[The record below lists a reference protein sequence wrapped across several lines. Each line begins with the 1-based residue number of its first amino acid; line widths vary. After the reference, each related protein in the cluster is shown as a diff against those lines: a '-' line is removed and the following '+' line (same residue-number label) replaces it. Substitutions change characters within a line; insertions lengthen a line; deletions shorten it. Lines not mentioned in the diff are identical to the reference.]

1 MSERTESEL
10 HVKIRFHDTES
21 PETGP
26 VALRV
31 HKDGSVEVEGTN
43 GTENTPERVQ
53 PGGRVRRPSWT
64 VAVEKTDEP
73 WAGPELLVLPGGDA
87 PGGRMRCPLPET
99 VGTSVLIGRSR
110 RACDI
115 TVHDDHVS
123 RVHLKLTLTKNG
135 FSVEDMESKWGTQF
149 NGRPLRERTL
159 LGHGDELRIGT
170 TVVRYLT
177 RWDAAASREPRP
189 VDTADADLFETSD
202 THATPPPGSSSG
214 LSRSSSSQSL
224 RPSGRPGQ
232 ASTAARPAPSLRT
245 GVPPLWIGMGIGL
258 MIALVGIMI
267 WTLVTMFWPGG

>member
-1 MSERTESEL
+1 MPERTDPEL

-21 PETGP
+21 PENGP

-31 HKDGSVEVEGTN
+31 HKDGSVEVTAETGQ
-43 GTENTPERVQ
+43 TPERVR

-73 WAGPELLVLPGGDA
+73 WTGPELLVLPSEDN
-87 PGGRMRCPLPET
+87 PGGRMRCPLPEV

-123 RVHLKLTLTKNG
+123 RVHLKLTLTENG

-170 TVVRYLT
+170 TVVRFLT
-177 RWDAAASREPRP
+177 RWDAAASRSPRP
-189 VDTADADLFETSD
+189 ADATDPNLFETAD
-202 THATPPPGSSSG
+202 TQTAPPPGSTPGLPGRASARTDLPTRRIGPAGSPPGPAQSS
-214 LSRSSSSQSL
+214 
-224 RPSGRPGQ
+224 
-232 ASTAARPAPSLRT
+232 RPA
-245 GVPPLWIGMGIGL
+245 VPPLWIGMGIGL
-258 MIALVGIMI
+258 MIALVGIMV

>member
-1 MSERTESEL
+1 MSEHTEPEL
-10 HVKIRFHDTES
+10 HVKIRFSDAES
-21 PETGP
+21 PEPGP

-31 HKDGSVEVEGTN
+31 HKDGTVEVEGSAET
-43 GTENTPERVQ
+43 GHAPERVQ
-53 PGGRVRRPSWT
+53 PGGRVRSESWT

-87 PGGRMRCPLPET
+87 PGGRMRCPLPEA

-123 RVHLKLTLTKNG
+123 RVHLKLTLTDNG

-149 NGRPLRERTL
+149 NGRPLHERTL

-170 TVVRYLT
+170 TVVRFLT

-189 VDTADADLFETSD
+189 VDDADPDLFETAD
-202 THATPPPGSSSG
+202 THVAPPPGSSSG
-214 LSRSSSSQSL
+214 LSRPPSSQSP

-232 ASTAARPAPSLRT
+232 TSTAARPAPSLRT

-258 MIALVGIMI
+258 MIALVGIMV

>member
-1 MSERTESEL
+1 MSERTEPEL

-21 PETGP
+21 PENEP

-31 HKDGSVEVEGTN
+31 HKDGSVEIEGGAET
-43 GTENTPERVQ
+43 GHTPERLE
-53 PGGRVRRPSWT
+53 PGSRAQCRAWS

-73 WAGPELLVLPGGDA
+73 WAGPELLVLPSEDS

-123 RVHLKLTLTKNG
+123 RVHLKLTLTENG

-149 NGRPLRERTL
+149 NGRPLHERTL

-170 TVVRYLT
+170 TVVRFLT
-177 RWDAAASREPRP
+177 RWDAAASRSPRP
-189 VDTADADLFETSD
+189 ADTGDPDLFETAETQTS
-202 THATPPPGSSSG
+202 PLPGSSFG
-214 LSRSSSSQSL
+214 LSRSPSAEATQSPGHSGQSGTPQRQTPSL
-224 RPSGRPGQ
+224 RP
-232 ASTAARPAPSLRT
+232 A
-245 GVPPLWIGMGIGL
+245 VPPLWIGMGIGL
-258 MIALVGIMI
+258 MIALVGIMV